1 VPIYCLKC
9 KKCSYETEILL
20 YSEGAI
26 ASFKCRGCGVVGL
39 WSKCPTTASLKRNGT
54 YSYLEGLKK

>member
-1 VPIYCLKC
+1 MPIYSLKC

-20 YSEGAI
+20 YSEDAI
-26 ASFKCRGCGVVGL
+26 KSFECSGCGVVGL
-39 WSKCPTTASLKRNGT
+39 WIKCPTAPSLKRNGT